1 MQSQFPLYV
10 LDGGTEQ
17 RVAVRFCFKA
27 AQSAAE
33 EFVLAKK
40 DYGYE
45 AVKRSKVFRW
55 HSRFRDDNER
65 GWRPKSTRKQVK
77 NNAVFHFVKND
88 LRIASRMTAHSL
100 NISKFV
106 VLRILKENFGKKRYM
121 HLFFHT
127 TSHLSK
133 GKIESYLAKALS
145 RLPLEINFLNEIV
158 TGDWTWC
165 FAYDPKRKRHISEWV
180 L

>member
-1 MQSQFPLYV
+1 MFQSRWICGREL
-10 LDGGTEQ
+10 
-17 RVAVRFCFKA
+17 
-27 AQSAAE
+27 
-33 EFVLAKK
+33 VLAQKY
-40 DYGYE
+40 YGNE
-45 AVKRSKVFRW
+45 AVKRSNAFRW
-55 HSRFRDDNER
+55 LSRFRDDNER

-77 NNAVFHFVKND
+77 NSAVIHFVKND
-88 LRIASRMTAHSL
+88 LRIASGMTAHSL

-165 FAYDPKRKRHISEWV
+165 FAYDPKRKRHIPEWV
-180 L
+180 R